1 MKKLA
6 FAFWLAFAAPVF
18 AANVNID
25 GLPTGTVA
33 GADLV
38 EIEQGGVNKQ
48 SSAGAVGNA
57 GALTGDVTKSAGS
70 SATTLA
76 TGNAGN
82 LNSGTLN
89 AARMPALSG
98 DCTTASGAV
107 ATTCNNPHPGYI
119 ANLFYAFS
127 GQASTTAT
135 GNAVAANIIRCAY
148 GFVPKAVTVSALG
161 VHVITAV
168 AAGNFQLALYTST
181 AAGPGSLI
189 AATASGSTTSAADV
203 SPALSANKQIGP
215 GGTDGGRDV
224 WICANVDTTAG
235 TGSVNFNAL
244 NASSLLSAAYMGGT
258 TVSNAVLNNNI
269 VAAKTCSGAACQ
281 GGSSTFNTWPAS
293 LATSTWTDS
302 TGSTQPAIVMKVF
315 SFP

>member
-1 MKKLA
+1 MMKKTLLA
-6 FAFWLAFAAPVF
+6 LFLVLAPFAAS
-18 AANVNID
+18 AQTID
-25 GLPTGTVA
+25 ALGSGATLTGTERVPMF
-33 GADLV
+33 
-38 EIEQGGVNKQ
+38 Q
-48 SSAGAVGNA
+48 SANPAVTTTPNA
-57 GALTGDVTKSAGS
+57 VQNFAI
-70 SATTLA
+70 
-76 TGNAGN
+76 
-82 LNSGTLN
+82 
-89 AARMPALSG
+89 
-98 DCTTASGAV
+98 
-107 ATTCNNPHPGYI
+107 PHPGYV
-119 ANLFYAFS
+119 ANLFYGFG
-127 GQASTTAT
+127 GQAATTAT

-148 GFVPKAVTVSALG
+148 GFVPKTVTISNLG

-189 AATASGSTTSAADV
+189 AATASGSTASAADV

-215 GGTDGGRDV
+215 GGTDGGANV
-224 WICANVDTTAG
+224 WVCANVDTTAA

-244 NASSLLSAAYMGGT
+244 NASSLLSAAYMGAT
-258 TVSNAVLNNNI
+258 SVSNAVLNNNV

-302 TGSTQPAIVMKVF
+302 LGSTQPAIVMKVL